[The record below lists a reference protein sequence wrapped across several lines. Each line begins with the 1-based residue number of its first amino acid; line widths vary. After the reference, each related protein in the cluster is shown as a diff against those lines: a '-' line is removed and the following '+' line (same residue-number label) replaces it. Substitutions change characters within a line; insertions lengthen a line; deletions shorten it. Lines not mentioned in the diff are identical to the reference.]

1 MRDYGLVSII
11 MPNWNCAGLIFETIK
26 SVKAQTYHNWEL
38 LIQDDCSEDNP
49 EVVIAP
55 YADNDPRIKYERNNK
70 NSGAAVSRNNAL
82 RRARGKWIAYLDS
95 DDLWVSTKLE
105 KQLKFMVENN
115 YAFSYT
121 GYQEIDS
128 DSNVTGVFVSGP
140 KHVTKRGMY
149 NFCWPGCLTVMYD
162 ASKIGLIQIED
173 IKKNN
178 DYAMWLKVCRK
189 ADCYLLDECL
199 AKYRRGR
206 EGSVSSHGIITM
218 IRWHYK
224 LWHEAERMNSMSAL
238 WYTGINLVCGF
249 YKKMKY
255 VRKCQSDYV
264 FNK

>member
-115 YAFSYT
+115 YHFSYT
-121 GYQEIDS
+121 AYKEMNAEGYE
-128 DSNVTGVFVSGP
+128 TGVLISGP
-140 KHVTKRGMY
+140 KHISKLGMY
-149 NFCWPGCLTVMYD
+149 AFCWPGCLTVMYD
-162 ASKIGLIQIED
+162 REAFGLLQIED

-178 DYAMWLKVCRK
+178 DYAMWLEVCK
-189 ADCYLLDECL
+189 NFDCYLLNECL

-206 EGSVSSHGIITM
+206 QGSVSSHGIMTM
-218 IRWHYK
+218 IGWHYK
-224 LWHEAERMNSMSAL
+224 LWHEAEKKNAVAAAY
-238 WYTGINLVCGF
+238 YTCLNLVCGF
-249 YKKMKY
+249 YKKLKY
-255 VRKCQSDYV
+255 VKKV
-264 FNK
+264 